1 MICPRYCPRPFRQ
14 TICLCANLRYPFGTP
29 AGGHMSEI
37 TVFKATTIVTMDP
50 NRPEAT
56 HVAVRNGC
64 ILAVGNADCARAW
77 GDVRHDDSLSHATLL
92 PGFVEGHAH
101 MMAGAIWDYVY
112 AGFHDRIDPDG
123 TLWEGL
129 SSTEDV
135 VKRFAQAEAALPDD
149 APLIGWGFDP
159 IFLPGERLN
168 RAHLD
173 RVSTDRPIA
182 IIFSNFHL
190 MCVNSVALEMAGY
203 DAGTNVE
210 GVVKAADGTPTG
222 ELQEMAAMFP
232 IMRRLGIDFRNL
244 SQRDNSIR
252 SYAKVANR
260 AGVTTVTD
268 LFSELQDDD
277 LALMQSITG
286 EEDFPLRIVPALG
299 AAGGSATEIAA
310 RALRLKSLST
320 DKLRLGAVK
329 LMTDGSIQ
337 GWTARV
343 KWPGYVG
350 GQPNGIWNMAPDQIA
365 EFCTVLHGQGVQ
377 MHIHVNG
384 DEASEVVIDALES
397 AMRAAPWAGH
407 RHVLQHGQLMGA
419 AQFRRCADLGLCVN
433 LFANHIWYFG
443 DQHIAL
449 TVGLDRAERMDGAR
463 AALDAGLNLAIHS
476 DAPVTPMGP
485 LFTAWCAVNRLTMS
499 GRVLG
504 KGQRISVDE
513 ALHAITLGAA
523 YTLKLDA
530 EIGSIEAGKRADFA
544 ILGADPRAAAPEALK
559 DVPVLGT
566 GLGGRLHL
574 L

>member
-1 MICPRYCPRPFRQ
+1 
-14 TICLCANLRYPFGTP
+14 
-29 AGGHMSEI
+29 MSKI
-37 TVFKATTIVTMDP
+37 TVFKTKTIVTMDP
-50 NRPEAT
+50 NCPDAT
-56 HVAVRNGC
+56 HVAVRDGR
-64 ILAVGNADCARAW
+64 ILAVGSADCADAW
-77 GDVRHDDSLSHATLL
+77 GPVHHDNSLSHATLM

-101 MMAGAIWDYVY
+101 MMAGAIWDYTY

-123 TLWEGL
+123 TPWNGL
-129 SSTEDV
+129 ETLDAV
-135 VKRFAQAEAALPDD
+135 VARFVVAEAALPAD
-149 APLIGWGFDP
+149 APLVGWGFDP
-159 IFLPGERLN
+159 IFLPGERLS
-168 RAHLD
+168 RVHLD
-173 RVSTDRPIA
+173 QVSTDRPIA

-190 MCVNSVALEMAGY
+190 MCVNSAALEMAGY

-210 GVVKAADGTPTG
+210 GVVKGPDGTPTG

-244 SQRDNSIR
+244 SQRDTSIR
-252 SYAKVANR
+252 SYGKVANR
-260 AGVTTVTD
+260 AGVTTLTD

-277 LALMQSITG
+277 LAMMQEITG

-299 AAGGSATEIAA
+299 AVGGSAEDIAD
-310 RALRLKSLST
+310 RALRLRALSS

-350 GQPNGIWNMAPDQIA
+350 GQPNGIWNMAPDQIVD
-365 EFCTVLHGQGVQ
+365 FCAKLHARGVQ
-377 MHIHVNG
+377 IHIHVNG
-384 DEASEVVIDALES
+384 DEASEVVIDALEA
-397 AMRAAPWAGH
+397 AMSAAPWAGH

-419 AQFRRCADLGLCVN
+419 DQFRRCAELGLCVN

-443 DQHIAL
+443 DQHAAL
-449 TVGLDRAERMDGAR
+449 TVGHDRAERMDGAR
-463 AALDAGLNLAIHS
+463 SALDAGLKLAIHS

-504 KGQRISVDE
+504 EAQRISVDE
-513 ALHAITLGAA
+513 ALYAITLGAA
-523 YTLKLDA
+523 YTLKLDD

-544 ILGADPRAAAPEALK
+544 ALGEDPRAVAPSALK

-566 GLGGRLHL
+566 VFGGRVHL